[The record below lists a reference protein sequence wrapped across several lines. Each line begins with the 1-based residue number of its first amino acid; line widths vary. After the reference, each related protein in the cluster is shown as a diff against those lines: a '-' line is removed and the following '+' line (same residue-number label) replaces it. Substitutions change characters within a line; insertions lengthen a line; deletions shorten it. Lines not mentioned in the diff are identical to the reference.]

1 MEAKFGIL
9 TIFSAMTI
17 FAMEKKRFFIEHPTD
32 ATNRVKP
39 AQLDPRELPQADPQQ
54 RPYTLCGPY
63 LTKMFNRAFIDG
75 LHNPGLRPSAGEWE
89 EALVK
94 TCDLLQPC
102 SCEHGWYVFD
112 NKTKPVCPFC
122 GNPMSVNFRFSIST
136 MPLPMASTF
145 QRTTA

>member
-17 FAMEKKRFFIEHPTD
+17 FAMEKKRFLSSTPPMPP
-32 ATNRVKP
+32 NRVKP

-75 LHNPGLRPSAGEWE
+75 LHNPGLAPVPESGKKPS
-89 EALVK
+89 
-94 TCDLLQPC
+94 
-102 SCEHGWYVFD
+102 
-112 NKTKPVCPFC
+112 
-122 GNPMSVNFRFSIST
+122 
-136 MPLPMASTF
+136 
-145 QRTTA
+145 